1 MAGRS
6 EFLYWTGSLWASATY
21 RTYSGG
27 VWTDVS
33 YLSAND
39 EANPVMRVKIDEQ
52 LGNPRAGE
60 VTLINR
66 AKDFTSTTDHEGRGR
81 FTGAFTDFQD
91 VRIRDGE
98 TGVILLAGKIYDLE
112 EKYDQ
117 TFGNLIILTI
127 RDNLEELKNYI
138 TGNWVDKP
146 LLYTTR
152 ISSDIATLIN
162 DTGYVGSTGI
172 SISDTDK
179 YENSASTVSA
189 ESGQWEFKGGN
200 NTALKTIGRL
210 TALDPHESGNTDDF
224 GYDYFVDPNVETR
237 AHDTHGYAAAWNY
250 FKRGT
255 RPTTVPN
262 THGLTIKYPSADFAE
277 NGYNLRMFPDFT
289 FSEPKGELYSDV
301 VVTYQDSG
309 SQTSGG
315 VEVPDTEGDT
325 EKVMTRRFER
335 IDVTSISGAFS
346 SEAASGTAANTVP
359 FSKTEI
365 IKFIATGGSPSNAN
379 GFARIE
385 YQSVD
390 SGTGFLIVS
399 PLEPYLESGVSGADG
414 NFNSDFPEVAGTI
427 TGLTSGVTASTGASC
442 RPSKNFGVK
451 KSRHL
456 TLTDATDPR
465 KIRDQIVSFLSRN
478 TTVIKRGDY
487 KVSGYPAHYI
497 DAAAADVSRSD
508 GTITFASTPF
518 ATNGGSATNNPQLFG
533 VQDGDVIAE
542 LDSTASTVTRFA
554 YISTV
559 SSASV
564 IYDGDTATN
573 TSDGTALD
581 ASLPMRIY
589 VPLRAG
595 HVIQTTNAMAN
606 VSGIHLVTGLTYTED
621 NGISFTQVQSI
632 GKNDSAV
639 KLGQTGFEAVIEGAS
654 KHGDDNT
661 DALTNIAKVTSWTYT
676 GAVSATDSNTIEWA
690 AGKFYDDSG
699 GKVYAIGSGNTGD
712 MTAGTDYVVYFDPTA
727 STTAFS
733 VTAKASY
740 QEKKERVK
748 VLATTAV
755 TNHDQASFSYLT
767 PVSGIS
773 TNNQSLTS
781 ADDSLVNNSMS
792 AALAKKGT
800 QNWST
805 NIRFKGTDYNALKWF
820 KEFDADGDLVGD
832 ETTDGTISFADNTEA
847 TVADGTAAGLA
858 AGKVYYYYLRVGDNA
873 NSTLV
878 QTLDYSDVY
887 QDDRIL
893 MATVKVP
900 DADGTEDSPSI
911 FPFNGNQGTVS
922 AGIISANAI
931 VAGAIKAGSIE
942 ADKLETNLTIS
953 NTIRTASSGARV
965 EMTSSGMKIL
975 HTPGSTTE
983 SHFMLTDTS
992 SNFFGMLK
1000 AQTVTYEQGSTHNT
1014 LGVYGPGGS
1023 YAKTHVASFGVDM
1036 GVSEDAEFQVRGSIE
1051 LHESGEGDDPPEI
1064 YWADNAMDGEDVDYA
1079 VQGSIYVNGGK
1090 LYVKTGAGVT
1100 GSYNGSNYYSD
1111 IAADTGVSGWSG
1123 YSWYG
1128 TPTSPIFSTASTTLG
1143 ADTGMAAFKYDSG
1156 GQTYLSLHSDG
1167 DISMTFGD
1175 TTAGATYQYTSAFY
1189 TKSMYPSGGGD
1200 PSTYDIG
1207 YVNTAGT
1214 TGHFVYDN
1222 IVGTSFIM
1230 TTHEGGASPTLPASG
1245 VTQSFGAIFT
1255 KRANIY
1261 AHGEVWAKDASGNIT
1276 QLSPHDE
1283 NGKWI
1288 FHAHNEKTGKTLKI
1302 QMEKLMRKLND
1313 EFGGD
1318 FIEECTEEL

>member
-1 MAGRS
+1 VAGRS

-146 LLYTTR
+146 LSYTTSSR

-162 DTGYVGSTGI
+162 NTGYVGSAGI

-179 YENSASTVSA
+179 YEASATQA
-189 ESGQWEFKGGN
+189 AAAGEWEFKGGN

-755 TNHDQASFSYLT
+755 TNTDQASFSYLT

-773 TNNQSLTS
+773 TNNQSLMN
-781 ADDSLVNNSMS
+781 ADAALVNNSMS
-792 AALAKKGT
+792 ASLAKKGT
-800 QNWST
+800 QNWAT
-805 NIRFKGTDYNALKWF
+805 KIRF
-820 KEFDADGDLVGD
+820 E
-832 ETTDGTISFADNTEA
+832 
-847 TVADGTAAGLA
+847 
-858 AGKVYYYYLRVGDNA
+858 
-873 NSTLV
+873 
-878 QTLDYSDVY
+878 
-887 QDDRIL
+887 
-893 MATVKVP
+893 
-900 DADGTEDSPSI
+900 
-911 FPFNGNQGTVS
+911 
-922 AGIISANAI
+922 
-931 VAGAIKAGSIE
+931 
-942 ADKLETNLTIS
+942 
-953 NTIRTASSGARV
+953 
-965 EMTSSGMKIL
+965 
-975 HTPGSTTE
+975 
-983 SHFMLTDTS
+983 
-992 SNFFGMLK
+992 
-1000 AQTVTYEQGSTHNT
+1000 
-1014 LGVYGPGGS
+1014 
-1023 YAKTHVASFGVDM
+1023 
-1036 GVSEDAEFQVRGSIE
+1036 
-1051 LHESGEGDDPPEI
+1051 
-1064 YWADNAMDGEDVDYA
+1064 
-1079 VQGSIYVNGGK
+1079 
-1090 LYVKTGAGVT
+1090 
-1100 GSYNGSNYYSD
+1100 
-1111 IAADTGVSGWSG
+1111 
-1123 YSWYG
+1123 
-1128 TPTSPIFSTASTTLG
+1128 
-1143 ADTGMAAFKYDSG
+1143 
-1156 GQTYLSLHSDG
+1156 
-1167 DISMTFGD
+1167 
-1175 TTAGATYQYTSAFY
+1175 
-1189 TKSMYPSGGGD
+1189 
-1200 PSTYDIG
+1200 
-1207 YVNTAGT
+1207 
-1214 TGHFVYDN
+1214 
-1222 IVGTSFIM
+1222 
-1230 TTHEGGASPTLPASG
+1230 
-1245 VTQSFGAIFT
+1245 
-1255 KRANIY
+1255 
-1261 AHGEVWAKDASGNIT
+1261 
-1276 QLSPHDE
+1276 
-1283 NGKWI
+1283 
-1288 FHAHNEKTGKTLKI
+1288 
-1302 QMEKLMRKLND
+1302 
-1313 EFGGD
+1313 
-1318 FIEECTEEL
+1318 

>member
-1 MAGRS
+1 MAARS
-6 EFLYWTGSLWASATY
+6 ELLYWTGSLWASATY

-27 VWTDVS
+27 AWTNVS
-33 YLSAND
+33 YLSPND
-39 EANPVMRVKIDEQ
+39 ESNPVMGVQIEEA
-52 LGNPRAGE
+52 LGNPRGGTI
-60 VTLINR
+60 TLSNR
-66 AKDFTSTTDHEGRGR
+66 PKDFTSTTAHEGRGR
-81 FTGAFTDFQD
+81 FTGAFSDFQN

-98 TGVILLAGKIYDLE
+98 TGTVLLAGKIYDLE
-112 EKYDQ
+112 EKYDLSL
-117 TFGNLIILTI
+117 GNLLVLTI
-127 RDNLEELKNYI
+127 RDNMEELKNFV
-138 TGNWVDKP
+138 TGNWSDKP
-146 LLYTTR
+146 LSYATSGR
-152 ISSDIATLIN
+152 ISADIDYIIDN
-162 DTGYVGSTGI
+162 DRYVNTSGI
-172 SISDTDK
+172 SFSDTDK
-179 YENSASTVSA
+179 LEASAVTHA
-189 ESGQWEFKGGN
+189 KAGKWEFKGNN
-200 NTALKTIGRL
+200 NTALKTVAKL
-210 TALDPHESGNTDDF
+210 AALDPHVSGNTDDF

-237 AHDTHGYAAAWNY
+237 DADTEGAVAAWNY

-255 RPTTVPN
+255 RPTTAPN
-262 THGLTIKYPSADFAE
+262 THGLTVKFPSADFE
-277 NGYNLRMFPDFT
+277 KNGYNSRMSSDFN
-289 FSEPKGELYSDV
+289 FSEPKGELFSDV
-301 VVTYQDSG
+301 VLTYHDTG

-335 IDVTSISGAFS
+335 IDVTNISGAFS
-346 SEAASGTAANTVP
+346 SGAASGTAAKTVP
-359 FSKTEI
+359 FGRTEI
-365 IKFIATGGSPSNAN
+365 VKFIATGGSPNNAD

-390 SGTGFLIVS
+390 TGDGFIIVS
-399 PLEPYLESGVSGADG
+399 PLESDSGVSGADG
-414 NFNSDFPEVAGTI
+414 HFNSDFPEVAGTI
-427 TGLTSGVTASTGASC
+427 TGLTSGVTATTGATC
-442 RPSKNFGVK
+442 RPAKNFGVK
-451 KSRHL
+451 KSRNI
-456 TLTDATDPR
+456 TMTDTSQPE

-487 KVSGYPAHYI
+487 KVTQYPYHYI
-497 DAAAADVSRSD
+497 DAAAADVARSD
-508 GTITFASTPF
+508 GTITFSSTPF

-533 VQDGDVIAE
+533 VQDGDIIAE
-542 LDSTASTVTRFA
+542 LDATASTITRYA

-559 SSASV
+559 SSSTV
-564 IYDGDTATN
+564 QYSGNTAIK

-581 ASLPMRIY
+581 ASKPMRIY
-589 VPLRAG
+589 IPLRAG
-595 HVIQTTNAMAN
+595 HVIQVTNLLAN
-606 VSGIHLVTGLTYTED
+606 VSGIHLVTELSYQEN
-621 NGISFTQVQSI
+621 NGVSFTRISSI
-632 GKNDSAV
+632 GKNDSTV
-639 KLGQTGFEAVIEGAS
+639 KLGQTGFEPLIEGAS
-654 KHGDDNT
+654 KYGDDNPS
-661 DALTNIAKVTSWTYT
+661 ALTNLAKVTSWTYT

-699 GKVYAIGSGNTGD
+699 GKVYAISSGNTGD

-727 STTAFS
+727 STTTFS

-1255 KRANIY
+1255 KRSNIY